1 VVARPALPV
10 LLLAAL
16 LALWLL
22 WLPPSPDLAG
32 QVYRVHL
39 FAVSGFSLWDNNWYG
54 GHYLPGY
61 SLLFP
66 PLGWL
71 LGLHLL
77 GVTAVVASTLLF
89 ARLARMRFGSRWAAA
104 TALFA
109 LSAVGDLYIGRIA
122 FALGVSFGLG
132 AVLATAQGR
141 RAVAP
146 LLSLLCAAASPV
158 AGLFLA
164 LAAAADLLTNRAPA
178 RAAALA
184 GPALA
189 LILALAVLFPEGG
202 EETFAFSSLL
212 AAAGL
217 SALVMLLLPS
227 DERLLRNGLALYLL
241 ALALSYLV
249 PSPMGSN
256 AVRLGV
262 LFTPAIL
269 VGSVGIED
277 VRRAPARLAQWFS
290 SRAPHV
296 PGALASQRRV
306 PHAPGAL
313 TPRMARLTLGALCVA
328 LLLWQLDGPVTQS
341 VEASSDPSTHL
352 SYYQPAIAYL
362 NARGGGEPLRIEVP
376 FTQSHWDATIL
387 AQRFALARGWDRQ
400 LDIRYDGLF
409 YSPHLSAEAYR
420 SWLIQA
426 GTRFVALSDAAMDF
440 SSRQEA
446 VLIRHGLPYL
456 RQVFTAAHW
465 RIYEVRGA
473 LALASGPGRLSAIE
487 PAGFTLLATGPGSF
501 LVRIHYTPYWHIAS
515 GRGSIGEASGGWTR
529 VTAEHPGVIAVS
541 ARL

>member
-1 VVARPALPV
+1 MARPALPV
-10 LLLAAL
+10 LVLATL

-32 QVYRVHL
+32 QVYRAHL
-39 FAVSGFSLWDNNWYG
+39 FAVDGFSLWDNNWYG
-54 GHYLPGY
+54 GHYLLGY

-66 PLGWL
+66 PLATL

-77 GVTAVVASTLLF
+77 GVTAVVASTLIF
-89 ARLARMRFGSRWAAA
+89 ARLARMRFGSRWAPA

-109 LSAVGDLYIGRIA
+109 VSAAGDLYIGRIA

-132 AVLATAQGR
+132 AVLAAARER
-141 RAVAP
+141 RWTAP

-164 LAAAADLLTNRAPA
+164 LAAAADLLTNRSLA
-178 RAAALA
+178 RATALA

-189 LILALAVLFPEGG
+189 LIVALAVLFPEGG
-202 EETFAFSSLL
+202 QETFAFSSLL

-217 SALVMLLLPS
+217 SALVMLLLAPE
-227 DERLLRNGLALYLL
+227 ERLLRNGLALYLL
-241 ALALSYLV
+241 ALALAYLV
-249 PSPMGSN
+249 ASPMGSN
-256 AVRLGV
+256 VVRLGV

-277 VRRAPARLAQWFS
+277 IRRAPVRLVLWFS
-290 SRAPHV
+290 NRAPHV
-296 PGALASQRRV
+296 P
-306 PHAPGAL
+306 PGGPP
-313 TPRMARLTLGALCVA
+313 PRMARLTLGVLCLV

-341 VEASSDPSTHL
+341 LEASSDPSTHL
-352 SYYQPAIAYL
+352 SYYQPAIRYL
-362 NARGGGEPLRIEVP
+362 DARSGSEPLRIEAP

-387 AQRFALARGWDRQ
+387 AQRFTLARGWDRQ

-409 YSPHLSAEAYR
+409 YSPHLSADAYR
-420 SWLIQA
+420 AWLLRT
-426 GTRFVALSDAAMDF
+426 GTRFVALSDAPMDF

-446 VLIRHGLPYL
+446 ALIGHGLPYL

-473 LALASGPGRLSAIE
+473 LPLARGPGRLSAIE
-487 PAGFTLLATGPGSF
+487 PTGFTLLATAPGSF
-501 LVRIHYTPYWHIAS
+501 LVRIHYTPYWEIAS
-515 GRGSIGEASGGWTR
+515 GKGSIGEAAGGWTR
-529 VTAEHPGVIAVS
+529 VSAERPGAITVA